1 MRFDYKELEEKLH
14 DACQMIH
21 EDFIDRFKSDR
32 SYVSPGG
39 AKLEAFITDLQKEF
53 ENTTIT
59 FLEEKNLDKDAKAK
73 SKALAIAKMCAKK
86 CLDDFTKIQK

>member
-1 MRFDYKELEEKLH
+1 MGFNYKELEGKLEE
-14 DACQMIH
+14 ACKLIH
-21 EDFIDRFKSDR
+21 EDFIERFKSDR

-59 FLEEKNLDKDAKAK
+59 FLEDKGLDQDTKAK
-73 SKALAIAKMCAKK
+73 SKALAIAKSCAKK
-86 CLDDFTKIQK
+86 CLDDFTKIQR